1 MGQDAMMNRST
12 VGFPAPVHLGSTHR
26 HAICWGLMS
35 TSGGP
40 VPALDADLIE
50 RLRSDLVTADWTAA
64 RLGELLSADAAAA
77 LSREQRIPA
86 LVELEGSDDPAATL
100 TRFFMLGS
108 VEEAPRLDVALT
120 TLTSM
125 GLVAL
130 GLAQPLDGEE
140 ASSDEGDAPSRM
152 RALVDLRPH
161 AAAVGDEDAD
171 TTWWIAS
178 DQGEAITGRP
188 LASDH
193 VMGVGGASAS
203 LLRATMRRRVARALD
218 LGCGCGIQAL
228 ALATHADHVVAT
240 DLSARACAFTTF
252 NAALNSV
259 SLDVRQGSLF
269 EPVEGENFDLIVS
282 NPPFVITP
290 DSVRSSRGTG
300 MLEYRDAGMN
310 RDRLVEIIIRTA
322 PAMLAPGG
330 CLQMLANWEI
340 PEGVDPDFEWSQR
353 IDEWFDG
360 LPVDAWVVQRDVL
373 DPARYVEMWTRDSG
387 VGLVGRDAYE
397 RTYRTWLADFRAAGV
412 GAIGMGLITMRTPA
426 VAEGATGED
435 NGVRVYDYAITGI
448 APRGLDVERALAA
461 LRLPNDL
468 WDSRLIRADDV
479 IEERHYVP
487 GSADPTV
494 LILHQGAGLGKSIVV
509 SSATAAVVGASDGE
523 LTVGQIAS
531 AVAMLTDRRVDEVK
545 EEVVPALRDLLRAGM
560 VSIAVGESGS
570 RCA

>member
-1 MGQDAMMNRST
+1 MNRST
-12 VGFPAPVHLGSTHR
+12 VGFPAPVHGGNVQRL
-26 HAICWGLMS
+26 AICLRPMS

-64 RLGELLSADAAAA
+64 RLDELLSADAAAA

-108 VEEAPRLDVALT
+108 AEEATRLDAALT
-120 TLTSM
+120 TLTSA

-140 ASSDEGDAPSRM
+140 ASSDEDDAPSRM

-171 TTWWIAS
+171 TTWWIAC
-178 DQGEAITGRP
+178 DQGEAVTGRP

-193 VMGVGGASAS
+193 VMGVGGASAL
-203 LLRATMRRRVARALD
+203 LLRATMGRRVARALD

-240 DLSARACAFTTF
+240 DLSARACAFTIF

-269 EPVEGENFDLIVS
+269 EPVEGESFDLIVS

-290 DSVRSSRGTG
+290 DSVRSSRGMG
-300 MLEYRDAGMN
+300 MLGYRDAGMN

-322 PAMLAPGG
+322 SARLAPGG

-340 PEGVDPDFEWSQR
+340 PEGVNPDADWSQR
-353 IDEWFDG
+353 IDAWFEG

-387 VGLVGRDAYE
+387 VDLVGRDAYE

-412 GAIGMGLITMRTPA
+412 GAIGMGLITMRVPA
-426 VAEGATGED
+426 VDEGMTVED
-435 NGVRVYDYAITGI
+435 VGGGVRVYDYAITGI
-448 APRGLDVERALAA
+448 APRGVDVERTLAA

-479 IEERHYVP
+479 TEERHYVP
-487 GSADPTV
+487 GSADPTI
-494 LILHQGAGLGKSIVV
+494 LILHQGAGLGKSIAV

-523 LTVGQIAS
+523 LTAGQIVS
-531 AVAMLTDRRVDEVK
+531 AVAMLTDRQVDEVK
-545 EEVVPALRDLLRAGM
+545 EEVGPALHDLLRAGM
-560 VSIAVGESGS
+560 VSIATDGL
-570 RCA
+570 

>member
-1 MGQDAMMNRST
+1 M
-12 VGFPAPVHLGSTHR
+12 
-26 HAICWGLMS
+26 
-35 TSGGP
+35 
-40 VPALDADLIE
+40 PALDADLIE
-50 RLRSDLVTADWTAA
+50 RLRSDLVSAEWTAA
-64 RLGELLSADAAAA
+64 RLDELLSADATAA
-77 LSREQRIPA
+77 LSREERIPA
-86 LVELEGSDDPAATL
+86 LVELEDLDDPAATL

-108 VEEAPRLDVALT
+108 VEDAHRLDAALT

-161 AAAVGDEDAD
+161 AAALKDENTD
-171 TTWWIAS
+171 TTWWIAC
-178 DQGEAITGRP
+178 DQGESVTGRP
-188 LASDH
+188 LTSDH
-193 VMGVGGASAS
+193 VMGVGGASTS

-240 DLSARACAFTTF
+240 DVSARACAFTTF

-269 EPVEGENFDLIVS
+269 EPVEGESFDLIVS

-290 DSVRSSRGTG
+290 DSVRSSRGMG
-300 MLEYRDAGMN
+300 ILEYRDAGMS

-340 PEGVDPDFEWSQR
+340 PEGVDPDTQWSQR
-353 IDEWFDG
+353 IDTWFDG

-373 DPARYVEMWTRDSG
+373 DPARYIEMWTRDSG

-412 GAIGMGLITMRTPA
+412 GAIGMGLITMSTRA
-426 VAEGATGED
+426 ADEVEGAEECRG
-435 NGVRVYDYAITGI
+435 GVRVYDYAITGI
-448 APRGLDVERALAA
+448 APRGVDVERALAA
-461 LRLPNDL
+461 LRLPYDL
-468 WDSRLIRADDV
+468 WDSKLIRADDV
-479 IEERHYVP
+479 TEERHYAP

-494 LILHQGAGLGKSIVV
+494 LILHQGAGLGKSIRV

-523 LTVGQIAS
+523 LTVGQICA
-531 AVAMLTDRRVDEVK
+531 AVAVLTDRQVDEVK
-545 EEVVPALRDLLRAGM
+545 EDVGPALHDLLRAGM
-560 VSIAVGESGS
+560 VSV
-570 RCA
+570 